1 MAEGGLS
8 TLTTGLRDE
17 VNVCQLCGALENLSL
32 CGGCRGTWYCCKA
45 HQRQD
50 WKDHKRACKKSKK
63 PSSISDSG
71 READATERAKQ
82 SMPNEV
88 EGADDYTD
96 ADSVGVDDNSNLES
110 PLKLSLDEPRALPCP
125 VTGHQDITG
134 GKTSQEEKDPA
145 EAGEAQQLTSPSER
159 EGVIDDSRECDDS
172 SQVQGK
178 TVLLGKQRTKSKSSK
193 KKYKYEQQ
201 GNLPSISED
210 GLPPERYYLD
220 HSTHRISLP
229 PIARAAAARQAQDSA
244 MGQGEE
250 LLSPSQSR
258 EQYLSVLR
266 SRFKVLAKYVV
277 DCLTKYGICV
287 IDKFLGESTGYE
299 ILKEVLQL
307 SSAGIMKQG
316 QLVHGPSS
324 SSNKYIR
331 GDMITWVDGTE
342 PRSENI
348 HFLISCMDAVV
359 LQCASQLEPYTI
371 NERTKAMVAC
381 YPGRKTRYVR
391 HVDNPNGDGRCIT
404 CIYYLNENWD
414 VRQHGGLLRIYPE
427 GEDRVA
433 NIEPKFD
440 RLLFFWSD
448 RRNPHE
454 VEQAF
459 KERYAITVWYYDAEE
474 RAQALKRFKGSSD
487 SNSIKRQAVPLI
499 NGNQNL
505 N

>member
-1 MAEGGLS
+1 MAEGGI
-8 TLTTGLRDE
+8 TQEQGLRDE

-32 CGGCRGTWYCCKA
+32 CGGCRGTWYCCKD

-50 WKDHKRACKKSKK
+50 WKVHKQSCAKNKSGI
-63 PSSISDSG
+63 ISKSQHQN
-71 READATERAKQ
+71 AVTLSAKQ
-82 SMPNEV
+82 GMLNYSSNEV
-88 EGADDYTD
+88 N
-96 ADSVGVDDNSNLES
+96 SFSDNVNNSS
-110 PLKLSLDEPRALPCP
+110 EP
-125 VTGHQDITG
+125 V
-134 GKTSQEEKDPA
+134 
-145 EAGEAQQLTSPSER
+145 SPSK
-159 EGVIDDSRECDDS
+159 VNLDDS
-172 SQVQGK
+172 STLSTLTSFENTAAGEGIVVSVNTTQPTNSTTGPEEGNNVDDRLNCGRDPSQVEK
-178 TVLLGKQRTKSKSSK
+178 SNSPLGKHSRAKSSK
-193 KKYKYEQQ
+193 HKYKYEQQ
-201 GNLPSISED
+201 GNLPTISED
-210 GLPPERYYLD
+210 GPPPERYYLD
-220 HSTHRISLP
+220 YTTHRINLP
-229 PIARAAAARQAQDSA
+229 PSAKAASPSHTQASA
-244 MGQGEE
+244 MGQGDRS
-250 LLSPSQSR
+250 LSALQSK
-258 EQYLSVLR
+258 EQYLSILR

-287 IDKFLGESTGYE
+287 IDKFLGEVTGHE

-307 SSAGIMKQG
+307 SSAGVLKQG
-316 QLVHGPSS
+316 QLVHGPTSS

-348 HFLISCMDAVV
+348 HFLISCMDAVM
-359 LQCASQLEPYTI
+359 LQCASKLENYTI

-427 GEDRVA
+427 GTDRVA

-459 KERYAITVWYYDAEE
+459 RERYAITVWYYDAEE
-474 RAQALKRFKGSSD
+474 RAQALKKFKGVSD
-487 SNSIKRQAVPLI
+487 STNIKPQAVPLI
-499 NGNQNL
+499 NGENQGL
-505 N
+505 Q

>member
-1 MAEGGLS
+1 MAERRI
-8 TLTTGLRDE
+8 TPGLRDE

-32 CGGCRGTWYCCKA
+32 CGGCRGTWYCCKD

-50 WKDHKRACKKSKK
+50 WKVHKRACKKTKK
-63 PSSISDSG
+63 SSPSTPDPHEGNSW
-71 READATERAKQ
+71 AKQ
-82 SMPNEV
+82 MLNES
-88 EGADDYTD
+88 ADRSGDI
-96 ADSVGVDDNSNLES
+96 SVTKVNKNCCDPATPPLKVVVDDSCTLALSTSASFKNIAVGEETVES
-110 PLKLSLDEPRALPCP
+110 VNIETAQPTLTETEVKEGKGDTVSDNC
-125 VTGHQDITG
+125 GHD
-134 GKTSQEEKDPA
+134 TSQTPKKN
-145 EAGEAQQLTSPSER
+145 GQL
-159 EGVIDDSRECDDS
+159 GINN
-172 SQVQGK
+172 Q
-178 TVLLGKQRTKSKSSK
+178 TKALK
-193 KKYKYEQQ
+193 KRYKYEQ
-201 GNLPSISED
+201 GNLPTISED
-210 GLPPERYYLD
+210 GPPPERYYLD
-220 HSTHRISLP
+220 YTTHRISLP
-229 PIARAAAARQAQDSA
+229 PSAKAASPGQSQASA
-244 MGQGEE
+244 MGQGDNS
-250 LLSPSQSR
+250 LSALQSR

-266 SRFKVLAKYVV
+266 SRFKVLAQYVV

-287 IDKFLGESTGYE
+287 IDKFLGEVTGNE

-307 SSAGIMKQG
+307 STAGVLRQG
-316 QLVHGPSS
+316 QLVHGPSSS

-348 HFLISCMDAVV
+348 HFLISCMDAVM
-359 LQCASQLEPYTI
+359 LQCASKLDMYTI

-427 GEDRVA
+427 GSDRVA

-459 KERYAITVWYYDAEE
+459 RERYAITVWYYDAEE
-474 RAQALKRFKGSSD
+474 RAQALKKFKGVSD
-487 SNSIKRQAVPLI
+487 STNIKPQAVPLI
-499 NGNQNL
+499 NGQEQGL
-505 N
+505 Q